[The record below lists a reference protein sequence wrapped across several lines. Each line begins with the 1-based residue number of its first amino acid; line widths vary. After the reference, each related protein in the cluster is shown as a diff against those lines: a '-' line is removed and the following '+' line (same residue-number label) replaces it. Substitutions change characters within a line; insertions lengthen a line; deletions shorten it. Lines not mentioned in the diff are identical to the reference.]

1 MGWAIIVHGGAHTV
15 PEEKREA
22 HEAGCTRAADAAAK
36 LLEESGTCLDA
47 VEAAIRILEDDPTFN
62 AGYGSALTSE
72 GEIEMDAAIME
83 GSGLHVGAVAVL
95 RGVRHPISV
104 ARQVMETKHAL
115 LSGEGARRFAQERGC
130 ERCDPREMIHEDAK
144 REWERDKPAKGSD
157 TVGAV
162 ALDVF
167 GNFAAGTSTGGLMHK
182 MPGRIGDSPLVGLGL
197 YADNM
202 AGAVSMTGDG
212 ESIMRLALAHR
223 IIMAMCNGEEADR
236 AAEEAI
242 AVMARR
248 VGGEAGCIV
257 LDRQGRI
264 GVAHNAENLP
274 HAYRTSEMSSTIA
287 SVKKQG

>member
-1 MGWAIIVHGGAHTV
+1 MKWAIIVHGGAHTIGA
-15 PEEKREA
+15 EKVEP
-22 HEAGCTRAADAAAK
+22 HEAGCLRAAEAGAK
-36 LLEESGTCLDA
+36 LLEEGGTCLDA
-47 VEAAIRILEDDPTFN
+47 VESAIRILEDDPVFN
-62 AGYGSALTSE
+62 AGFGSMLNSL
-72 GEIEMDAAIME
+72 GEVEMDAAIME
-83 GSGLHVGAVAVL
+83 GSGLHAGAVASI

-104 ARQVMETKHAL
+104 AREVMDTPHAL
-115 LSGEGARRFAQERGC
+115 LSGKGARAFAEERGC
-130 ERCDPREMIHEDAK
+130 ELCAPEEMIDQAM
-144 REWERDKPAKGSD
+144 RAEWEASRKLRGAD

-162 ALDVF
+162 ALDQF

-182 MPGRIGDSPLVGLGL
+182 MPGRIGDSPLIGLGL

-202 AGAVSMTGDG
+202 AGACSLTGTG

-223 IIMAMCNGEEADR
+223 IATSMCNGEEADR

-264 GVAHNAENLP
+264 GVAHNAVNLA
-274 HAYRTSEMSSTIA
+274 HAYRTAQMSRGVAAVT
-287 SVKKQG
+287 KNR

>member
-1 MGWAIIVHGGAHTV
+1 MAWAIIVHGGAHTISDDKV
-15 PEEKREA
+15 EA
-22 HEAGCTRAADAAAK
+22 HKVGCTRAVEAAVAV
-36 LLEESGTCLDA
+36 LENGGTCIDA
-47 VEAAIRILEDDPTFN
+47 VEGAIRILEDDPTFN
-62 AGYGSALTSE
+62 AGFGSMLNSE
-72 GEIEMDAAIME
+72 GDAEMDAAIME
-83 GSGLHVGAVAVL
+83 GSGLHAGAVASI
-95 RGVRHPISV
+95 RGVRHPVSV
-104 ARQVMETKHAL
+104 ARQVMDTPHAL
-115 LSGEGARRFAQERGC
+115 LSGGGARRFAQERNC
-130 ERCDPREMIHEDAK
+130 ELCAPEEMIHDGMRA
-144 REWERDKPAKGSD
+144 EWQASRKLRGSD

-182 MPGRIGDSPLVGLGL
+182 MPGRIGDSPLIGLGL

-202 AGAVSMTGDG
+202 AGGVSLTGDG

-223 IIMAMCNGEEADR
+223 IVNSMCNGEEAER

-264 GVAHNAENLP
+264 GVAHNADNLA
-274 HAYRTSEMSSTIA
+274 HAFRTSEMPVAIA
-287 SVKKQG
+287 SVRKEH

>member
-1 MGWAIIVHGGAHTV
+1 MAWAIIVHGGAHTITDD
-15 PEEKREA
+15 KAKA
-22 HEAGCTRAADAAAK
+22 HKVGCARAVDAAAK
-36 LLEESGTCLDA
+36 LLEDGGTCLDA
-47 VEAAIRILEDDPTFN
+47 VENAIRILEDDPTFN
-62 AGYGSALTSE
+62 AGFGSMLNSL
-72 GEIEMDAAIME
+72 GEVEMDAAIME
-83 GSGLHVGAVAVL
+83 GSGLHAGAVAAI

-104 ARQVMETKHAL
+104 ARHVMDTPHAL
-115 LSGEGARRFAQERGC
+115 LSGEGARSFARERGC
-130 ERCDPREMIHEDAK
+130 ELCAPEEMIDDAM
-144 REWERDKPAKGSD
+144 RTEWKASKEMRGSD

-162 ALDVF
+162 ALDLF

-182 MPGRIGDSPLVGLGL
+182 MPGRIGDSPLIGLGL

-202 AGAVSMTGDG
+202 AGGCSLTGTG

-223 IIMAMCNGEEADR
+223 IVSAMCNGEAADR

-264 GVAHNAENLP
+264 GLAHNAQNLA
-274 HAYRTSEMSSTIA
+274 HGYRTWEMRETVADI
-287 SVKKQG
+287 KKTS

>member
-1 MGWAIIVHGGAHTV
+1 MAWAIIVHGGAHTISEDKIE
-15 PEEKREA
+15 PHKI
-22 HEAGCTRAADAAAK
+22 GCARAVDAAAK
-36 LLEESGTCLDA
+36 LLADRGTCLDA
-47 VEAAIRILEDDPTFN
+47 VETAIRILEDDPIFN
-62 AGYGSALTSE
+62 AGFGSMLNSL
-72 GEIEMDAAIME
+72 GEVEMDAAVME
-83 GSGLHVGAVAVL
+83 GSELHAGAVASI

-104 ARQVMETKHAL
+104 ARQVMDTPHAL
-115 LSGEGARRFAQERGC
+115 LSGEGARNFAQERGC
-130 ERCDPREMIHEDAK
+130 ELCAPDEMIHHAM
-144 REWERDKPAKGSD
+144 RAEWKASKNLGGSD

-162 ALDVF
+162 ALDIF

-182 MPGRIGDSPLVGLGL
+182 MPGRIGDSPLIGLGL

-202 AGAVSMTGDG
+202 AGGCSLTGDG

-223 IIMAMCNGEEADR
+223 IVSKMCEGEDADR

-264 GVAHNAENLP
+264 GLAHNADHLA
-274 HAYRTSEMSSTIA
+274 HAYRTWEMRETVA
-287 SVKKQG
+287 DVKKTC

>member
-1 MGWAIIVHGGAHTV
+1 MAWAIIVHGGAHTIPADKV
-15 PEEKREA
+15 EA
-22 HEAGCTRAADAAAK
+22 HNIGCARAVDAAVAV
-36 LLEESGTCLDA
+36 LEANGTCLDA

-62 AGYGSALTSE
+62 AGYGSMLNSE
-72 GEIEMDAAIME
+72 GEVEMDAAIME
-83 GSGLHVGAVAVL
+83 GSELHVGAVASI

-104 ARQVMETKHAL
+104 ARQVMDTPHAL
-115 LSGEGARRFAQERGC
+115 LSAAGARRFAEERRC
-130 ERCDPREMIHEDAK
+130 ELCDPAEMVHEDMR
-144 REWERDKPAKGSD
+144 REWEATRNVHGSD

-182 MPGRIGDSPLVGLGL
+182 MPGRIGDSPLIGLGF

-202 AGAVSMTGDG
+202 AGGVSMTGDG

-223 IIMAMCNGEEADR
+223 IVNAMCNGEDADR

-242 AVMARR
+242 AVMVRR

-264 GVAHNAENLP
+264 GIAHNADNLA
-274 HAYRTSEMSSTIA
+274 HAYRTSEMTSTVA
-287 SVKKQG
+287 SVTKQR

>member
-1 MGWAIIVHGGAHTV
+1 MAWAIIVHGGAHTISD
-15 PEEKREA
+15 EKVEP
-22 HEAGCTRAADAAAK
+22 HKIGCARAVDAAAK
-36 LLEESGTCLDA
+36 LLEERGTCLDA
-47 VEAAIRILEDDPTFN
+47 VETAIRILEDDPVFN
-62 AGYGSALTSE
+62 AGFGSMLNSL
-72 GEIEMDAAIME
+72 GEVEMDAAIME
-83 GSGLHVGAVAVL
+83 GSELHAGAVASI

-104 ARQVMETKHAL
+104 ARQVMDTPHAL
-115 LSGEGARRFAQERGC
+115 LSGEGARNFAKDRGC
-130 ERCDPREMIHEDAK
+130 ELCAPEEMIHEAM
-144 REWERDKPAKGSD
+144 RAEWKASKNLRGAD

-162 ALDVF
+162 ALDIF

-182 MPGRIGDSPLVGLGL
+182 MPGRIGDSPLIGLGL

-202 AGAVSMTGDG
+202 AGGCSLTGTG

-223 IIMAMCNGEEADR
+223 IVSAMCDGEDADR

-264 GVAHNAENLP
+264 GLAHNAQNLA
-274 HAYRTSEMSSTIA
+274 HAYRTWEMKKTVA
-287 SVKKQG
+287 DVKKTR

>member
-1 MGWAIIVHGGAHTV
+1 MSWAIIVHGGAHTIS
-15 PEEKREA
+15 EDKREA
-22 HEAGCTRAADAAAK
+22 HERGCAKAADAAAK
-36 LLEESGTCLDA
+36 LLGENGTCLDA

-62 AGYGSALTSE
+62 AGFGSVLNAE
-72 GEIEMDAAIME
+72 GDVEMDAAIME
-83 GSGLHVGAVAVL
+83 GSGLHVGAVASI

-104 ARQVMETKHAL
+104 ARQVMDTKHAL
-115 LSGEGARRFAQERGC
+115 LSAEGARRFAKERGC
-130 ERCDPREMIHEDAK
+130 ELCEPEEMICEEIRRD
-144 REWERDKPAKGSD
+144 WERDKTIRGSD

-167 GNFAAGTSTGGLMHK
+167 GNFAAGTSTGGLMNK
-182 MPGRIGDSPLVGLGL
+182 MPGRIGDSPLIGLGL

-202 AGAVSMTGDG
+202 AGGVSLTGDG

-223 IIMAMCNGEEADR
+223 IVTAMCNGEDADR

-257 LDRQGRI
+257 LDRQGRV
-264 GVAHNAENLP
+264 GVAHNADNLA
-274 HAYRTSEMSSTIA
+274 HAYRTHDMRATIA
-287 SVKKQG
+287 AVRKGV

>member
-1 MGWAIIVHGGAHTV
+1 MAWAIIVHGGAHTISDDKIEPHKV
-15 PEEKREA
+15 
-22 HEAGCTRAADAAAK
+22 GCTRAVDAAAK
-36 LLEESGTCLDA
+36 LLADRGTCLDA

-62 AGYGSALTSE
+62 AGFGSTLNSL
-72 GEIEMDAAIME
+72 GEVQMDAAIME
-83 GSGLHVGAVAVL
+83 GSGLHAGAVASI

-104 ARQVMETKHAL
+104 ARQVMDTPHAL
-115 LSGEGARRFAQERGC
+115 LSGTGARSFAEERGC
-130 ERCDPREMIHEDAK
+130 ELCAPEEMIHDAI
-144 REWERDKPAKGSD
+144 RAEWEASKKIRGAD

-162 ALDVF
+162 ALDIF

-182 MPGRIGDSPLVGLGL
+182 MPGRIGDSPLIGLGL

-202 AGAVSMTGDG
+202 AGACSLTGTG

-223 IIMAMCNGEEADR
+223 IVSAMCDGEDADR

-264 GVAHNAENLP
+264 GLAHNADNLA
-274 HAYRTSEMSSTIA
+274 HAYRTSEMRETVA
-287 SVKKQG
+287 GVKKS

>member
-1 MGWAIIVHGGAHTV
+1 
-15 PEEKREA
+15 
-22 HEAGCTRAADAAAK
+22 
-36 LLEESGTCLDA
+36 DA
-47 VEAAIRILEDDPTFN
+47 VEMAIRTLEDDPTFN
-62 AGYGSALTSE
+62 AGFGSMLNAD
-72 GEIEMDAAIME
+72 GEVEMDAAIME
-83 GSGLHVGAVAVL
+83 GSALHTGAVASI

-104 ARQVMETKHAL
+104 ARQVMDTPHAL
-115 LSGEGARRFAQERGC
+115 LAGEGARRFAQERAAELC
-130 ERCDPREMIHEDAK
+130 EPREMVYHEIK
-144 REWERDKPAKGSD
+144 REWEETKAVRGSD
-157 TVGAV
+157 TVGCV
-162 ALDVF
+162 ALDVY

-202 AGAVSMTGDG
+202 AGGVSMTGDG

-223 IIMAMCNGEEADR
+223 IINSLCNGEDADR

-264 GVAHNAENLP
+264 GVAHNADHLA
-274 HAYRTSEMSSTIA
+274 HAYRTSEMPAVIA
-287 SVKKQG
+287 SIKKQG